1 MPGRSW
7 MAALTL
13 ALVALSVA
21 PALADDRNPPP
32 PSPGQPNSSP
42 PSTPSQDQNPVAT
55 GDPAAP
61 PAQPQPAPAV
71 VRPPAGSQ
79 TVKLELRI
87 AGLGKDGCDVEIK
100 PSHAGCTFGVVKK
113 HVKSDG
119 LLDLKL
125 DDVKSRNADR
135 DCSFAITIHEPGQG
149 QRTTHR
155 GLQLKLPGT
164 VAAQTMRVYLSSPSK
179 IARASRPEAATKR

>member
-13 ALVALSVA
+13 ALAALSIA
-21 PALADDRNPPP
+21 PALADDRNPAP

-42 PSTPSQDQNPVAT
+42 PSTPIQDEKPVAT

-61 PAQPQPAPAV
+61 PAQPIPPV

-100 PSHAGCTFGVVKK
+100 PSHAGCIFGTVKK
-113 HVKSDG
+113 HVDSRG
-119 LLDLKL
+119 WLDLKL
-125 DDVKSRNADR
+125 DDVRSRNADR

-155 GLQLKLPGT
+155 GLQLKVPGT
-164 VAAQTMRVYLSSPSK
+164 VTAQTMTVYLSSPSK
-179 IARASRPEAATKR
+179 IARASQPDAATKR